1 MAELRNFLGNRIRAI
16 RNAKGLTQQNLADL
30 SGFDYRYIG
39 AIERGERNFTIDTLE
54 KVLAAL
60 QIPLRE
66 VAYFTTEQIRED
78 SPRWEA
84 INQFVVSTEG
94 LTEEQI
100 ETLRRVNQEV
110 LKAFNK

>member
-16 RNAKGLTQQNLADL
+16 RNAKGLTQQNLADIASL
-30 SGFDYRYIG
+30 DYRYIG

-60 QIPLRE
+60 QVSLRE
-66 VAYFTTEQIRED
+66 IAYFDIEEIRED

-84 INQFVVSTEG
+84 INQFVVNTEG
-94 LTEEQI
+94 LTEDQI
-100 ETLRRVNQEV
+100 ETLRRVNEEV
-110 LKAFNK
+110 MRAFK

>member
-1 MAELRNFLGNRIRAI
+1 MAALRNFLGNRIRAI

-30 SGFDYRYIG
+30 SGLDYRYIG

-60 QIPLRE
+60 QVSLRE
-66 VAYFTTEQIRED
+66 VAYFNIEQIRED

-84 INQFVVSTEG
+84 IDHFVVSTEG

-110 LKAFNK
+110 LRAFK